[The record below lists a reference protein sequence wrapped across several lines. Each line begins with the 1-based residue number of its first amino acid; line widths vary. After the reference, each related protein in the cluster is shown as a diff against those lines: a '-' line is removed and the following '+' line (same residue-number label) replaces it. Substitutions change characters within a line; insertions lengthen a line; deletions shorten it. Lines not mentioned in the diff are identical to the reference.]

1 MELEAIR
8 LAELHRQLEEEKL
21 RKAIEEQKQRE
32 KEEQEKKQE
41 EARLVNIYQLF
52 PDLIV
57 IQAY

>member
-8 LAELHRQLEEEKL
+8 LAELHRQIEEEKL

-32 KEEQEKKQE
+32 KGEQERKQE

-52 PDLIV
+52 PGLSF
-57 IQAY
+57 